1 MIRLNLI
8 VSEYVCGYG
17 CRVLNSK
24 IIVCRIPEVTA
35 SGSVVNKSF
44 KNEDYLVQYI
54 RVESYRIRY
63 SLKSI

>member
-1 MIRLNLI
+1 M
-8 VSEYVCGYG
+8 
-17 CRVLNSK
+17 LNSK
-24 IIVCRIPEVTA
+24 IIECRISEVKA

-63 SLKSI
+63 SLKSIQKAVVEAVYCILLSG